1 MILKIILLSIL
12 IYLCFKHNEPMK
24 CNDLTLKE
32 PPLAS
37 IYDVKENKNL
47 VFEKEKAQYNKELK
61 QYFKDINKYCLD
73 K

>member
-1 MILKIILLSIL
+1 
-12 IYLCFKHNEPMK
+12 MK